1 VAESEP
7 IVIPGVEAAER
18 SERIVTTG
26 SDLLRDRD
34 RRRDPA
40 VRQQRRAEAEA
51 ARREA
56 LRASARPVTV
66 GSLRGHQSALTVRQA
81 ASALVERY
89 CGELRVEDG
98 HAIVVAPPFASGW
111 SGRGLRA
118 AVEVLVEA
126 IPVIVAAAPKGGGV
140 VAPEALPDQLVGPG
154 GVLL

>member
-1 VAESEP
+1 VESEP
-7 IVIPGVEAAER
+7 IVIPGVETAER
-18 SERIVTTG
+18 GEFIVTTG
-26 SDLLRDRD
+26 SDMLRDRD

-40 VRQQRRAEAEA
+40 VRQQQRAEAEA

-66 GSLRGHQSALTVRQA
+66 GMLHRHEAELTVRQPA
-81 ASALVERY
+81 TALVDRY

-98 HAIVVAPPFASGW
+98 QAIVVAPPLTSAW

-126 IPVIVAAAPKGGGV
+126 IPVIVSAAPKDGGV